1 MKRPSRGCLLLFA
14 GVLGGMAGTAW
25 AQDPPA
31 APAPAPAP
39 AAAPEPAAA
48 PMAMPRK
55 FTGDQEAFFISGGVS
70 DSTTWTIGTTLPVGV
85 TISVGLNIN
94 YDGNGL
100 AIPGTT
106 MRSTDKTAFSGILYG
121 AYYFYNKFPVGIAAE
136 AAVVE
141 PLSPT
146 AGSPATVIQPG
157 IGIFY
162 APFPAPIVLGSGLD
176 LQIVIPKQ
184 GSASIQTVTP
194 GLRIV
199 YVF

>member
-1 MKRPSRGCLLLFA
+1 
-14 GVLGGMAGTAW
+14 
-25 AQDPPA
+25 
-31 APAPAPAP
+31 
-39 AAAPEPAAA
+39 
-48 PMAMPRK
+48 MPRK

-70 DSTTWTIGTTLPVGV
+70 DSTTWTIGTTLPAGV

-94 YDGNGL
+94 YNGNGL
-100 AIPGTT
+100 PVAGSATP
-106 MRSTDKTAFSGILYG
+106 SSDKFAFTGILYG

-141 PLSPT
+141 PLSPKASDPFT
-146 AGSPATVIQPG
+146 IIQPG

-176 LQIVIPKQ
+176 LQITIPKN
-184 GSASIQTVTP
+184 GSTVVQTVTP

>member
-1 MKRPSRGCLLLFA
+1 MKRRNRGYLVLLLA
-14 GVLGGMAGTAW
+14 GVLGAAGGTAW
-25 AQDPPA
+25 ADDPKT
-31 APAPAPAP
+31 
-39 AAAPEPAAA
+39 AAAGGGASEAPAA

-55 FTGDQEAFFISGGVS
+55 FTGDQQAFFISGGVA
-70 DSTTWTIGTTLPVGV
+70 DSTTWSIGTTLPAGV
-85 TISVGLNIN
+85 TISIGLDIN
-94 YDGNGL
+94 YNGNGL
-100 AIPGTT
+100 PGPTGAPG
-106 MRSTDKTAFSGILYG
+106 SDKFAFSGVLYG
-121 AYYFYNKFPVGIAAE
+121 AYYIVNKFPIGIAIE

-176 LQIVIPKQ
+176 LQIVIPKAD
-184 GSASIQTVTP
+184 GAKPIVQTVTP